1 MILSLRKAPPA
12 SKFKKFNSFIFL
24 FLLCYSHILFTMFS
38 KATHPHTLIR
48 PPSRFASITKTKDTP
63 QGCLGILNPANGR
76 LQRVENTWLAHSSIA
91 KKRKKRERGKK
102 GLSISID
109 LEGCPD
115 EVRIRG
121 RGETDEEPARGCSSR

>member
-12 SKFKKFNSFIFL
+12 SKFKKINSFIFL
-24 FLLCYSHILFTMFS
+24 FLLLFSHSVYDVF

-76 LQRVENTWLAHSSIA
+76 LHEWKIHGLAHSSIA
-91 KKRKKRERGKK
+91 KKRKKGSGGKK
-102 GLSISID
+102 GSLFPSI
-109 LEGCPD
+109 
-115 EVRIRG
+115 
-121 RGETDEEPARGCSSR
+121 